1 MNNKHI
7 NKPLVYVSLLTA
19 VLMFFI
25 FANSGLAASFVTHVS
40 GPNWTGT
47 QYTFLADSDTAFGQG
62 VAIELHDLVN
72 NTYHKYACTYD
83 SDQGGG
89 VYRYSC
95 TANAVLG
102 DGTSANDVEFQYF
115 VCDYGSTS
123 SNCGNYTGFG
133 NAFNTSP
140 TTAITLRSLSASV
153 AGAPAALPLL
163 AGVIGLAGLG
173 LGVGAYARRQRR

>member
-1 MNNKHI
+1 MAKKHI
-7 NKPLVYVSLLTA
+7 NNSLVFTA
-19 VLMFFI
+19 LVITALILFV
-25 FANSGLAASFVTHVS
+25 FAGVGFAANFVTHVS
-40 GPNWTGT
+40 GPTWTGT

-89 VYRYSC
+89 VSRYSC

-102 DGTSANDVEFQYF
+102 DGTSENDVELQYF

-133 NAFNTSP
+133 NAFNTSQAN
-140 TTAITLRSLSASV
+140 AITLSSLSARA
-153 AGAPAALPLL
+153 AGASAMLPLL
-163 AGVIGLAGLG
+163 AGVIGLGI
-173 LGVGAYARRQRR
+173 GVGVYTRRRR